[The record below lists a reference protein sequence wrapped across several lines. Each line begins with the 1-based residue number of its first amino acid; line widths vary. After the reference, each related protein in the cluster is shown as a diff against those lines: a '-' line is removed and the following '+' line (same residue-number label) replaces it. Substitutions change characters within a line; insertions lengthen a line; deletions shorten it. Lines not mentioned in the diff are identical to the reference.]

1 MYIEIKLLA
10 KATPTVCAAKLVNL
24 LMQLL
29 MLLQIALLAK
39 SGFAACVRA
48 REGLDVHVP
57 P

>member
-1 MYIEIKLLA
+1 VYIEIKLLA